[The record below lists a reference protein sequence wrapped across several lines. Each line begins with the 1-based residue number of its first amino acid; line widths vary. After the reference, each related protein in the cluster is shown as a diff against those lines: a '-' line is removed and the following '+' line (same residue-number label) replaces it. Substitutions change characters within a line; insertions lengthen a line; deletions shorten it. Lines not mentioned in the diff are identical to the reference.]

1 MDAAT
6 RRSVRQRSQDLCEY
20 CRLPQAAQPFAT
32 FHVAHIRPRAHG
44 GSDDLGNLCMSC
56 GRCNAFKGP
65 NLAGI
70 DPDTGEV
77 TRLFD
82 PRQQAWDEHFELRE
96 ALILG
101 TTAVG
106 RTTVEVL
113 KMNEGRRVLL
123 RAELI
128 RRGEF

>member
-1 MDAAT
+1 
-6 RRSVRQRSQDLCEY
+6 
-20 CRLPQAAQPFAT
+20 
-32 FHVAHIRPRAHG
+32 
-44 GSDDLGNLCMSC
+44 MSC
-56 GRCNAFKGP
+56 GRCNAFEGP